1 MQLPKVQLRRWKA
14 SGKEVAG
21 IKVRNAYGHEPWRK
35 GGLSVM
41 GGSGHMQATEP
52 KPGPSF
58 CKPRLSGL
66 PRSMGQMHQ
75 VRRDTVSDVLQLVTE
90 SFSVLA

>member
-1 MQLPKVQLRRWKA
+1 MNPGGKGA
-14 SGKEVAG
+14 SLSWVAQ
-21 IKVRNAYGHEPWRK
+21 
-35 GGLSVM
+35 
-41 GGSGHMQATEP
+41 HMQAAKP

-66 PRSMGQMHQ
+66 PRSIPPMHQ
-75 VRRDTVSDVLQLVTE
+75 VKRDTVSDVLQLVTE